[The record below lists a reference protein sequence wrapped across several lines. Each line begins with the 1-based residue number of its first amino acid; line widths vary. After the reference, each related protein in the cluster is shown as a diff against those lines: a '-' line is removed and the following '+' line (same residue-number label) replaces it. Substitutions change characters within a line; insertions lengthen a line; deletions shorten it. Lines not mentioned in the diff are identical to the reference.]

1 MVYRTK
7 FLILRRKKMK
17 SIEKKAL
24 NAKDLINVGIYTAL
38 YLAMFFAVGLLTAIP
53 VIYPVLFLIWPI
65 VTGVPF
71 MLFATKIK
79 KKGMVFISAMI
90 VGISWFLM
98 GYPWTVLITYFI
110 FGILSELAFSA
121 GNYNKFSHVVVG
133 YWLFSMATI
142 GIQLPMWFM
151 DGYMDGV
158 KEMMGEQ
165 YASQLAMFMP
175 KWMLLGGIVLLFVGS
190 VIGANMGRKM
200 LRKHFERAGIA

>member
-1 MVYRTK
+1 
-7 FLILRRKKMK
+7 MK

-38 YLAMFFAVGLLTAIP
+38 YLAIFFAVGLLTAIP

-90 VGISWFLM
+90 VGLSWFLM

-142 GIQLPMWFM
+142 GIQLPIWFM

-175 KWMLLGGIVLLFVGS
+175 KWMLLGGIVLLFIGS